1 MRKRSLT
8 VSISLF
14 VLMLCRPVLGQDS
27 GIVAPGPS
35 QRPHISEIMEGL
47 IRTVWLRRG
56 LGSGPVHNQQKR
68 SFFVLLCGKKQAYL
82 MLTVI
87 E

>member
-27 GIVAPGPS
+27 GIVARGPS
-35 QRPHISEIMEGL
+35 QRPHISEIMEWLDKNGL
-47 IRTVWLRRG
+47 AQARVRVRTSSQPAKEEFFCASLW
-56 LGSGPVHNQQKR
+56 QKT
-68 SFFVLLCGKKQAYL
+68 SLLDADRH
-82 MLTVI
+82 
-87 E
+87 